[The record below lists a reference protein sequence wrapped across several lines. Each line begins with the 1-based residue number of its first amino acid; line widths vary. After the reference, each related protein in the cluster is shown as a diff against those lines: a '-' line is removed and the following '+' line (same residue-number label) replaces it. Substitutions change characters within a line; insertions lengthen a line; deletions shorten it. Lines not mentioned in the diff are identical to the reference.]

1 MTCEDRRVHA
11 RPSRRLVL
19 SGALTLS
26 AAALSGCGVRLED
39 DAPDI
44 PFVPTRDPI
53 PGEAVL
59 LAMLGALEADD
70 AQHADAR
77 AKRLRRE
84 LERAQVPAKVLDG
97 AKAPEPGAETVAA
110 FEGAVRDCG
119 PGLLKVVAQLT
130 ATQRIVADAQTADLW
145 TTPESTRWKAT
156 KAAVGP
162 LKATRATVYAL
173 QLIAARAS
181 GTVSTSAR
189 AAGRELQGLVNRQT
203 TAADDDAPAVTLGY
217 DIPHDLNS
225 TKARDLGRTTF
236 DRLLAAYA
244 GALDGLGSDRSA
256 ALEVI
261 QWMVTAERVSRRA
274 FAIPAPEVYGDPP
287 STS

>member
-1 MTCEDRRVHA
+1 M
-11 RPSRRLVL
+11 
-19 SGALTLS
+19 LS
-26 AAALSGCGVRLED
+26 AATLAGCGVRLED

-44 PFVPTRDPI
+44 PLVPTRDPI

-77 AKRLRRE
+77 AKRLRKA
-84 LERAQVPAKVLDG
+84 LETAQVPAKVLDG

-119 PGLLKVVAQLT
+119 PGLLKLVAQLT
-130 ATQRIVADAQTADLW
+130 ATQRIVTDGATKDLW
-145 TTPESTRWKAT
+145 SGAETKPWKAS
-156 KAAVGP
+156 KAAAAP

-173 QLIAARAS
+173 ELIAARAS
-181 GTVSTSAR
+181 DTLSTSAR
-189 AAGRELQGLVNRQT
+189 KAGQELQGMVNRQT
-203 TAADDDAPAVTLGY
+203 TAAAADAPAVTLGY

-225 TKARDLGRTTF
+225 TKARELGTTTF
-236 DRLLAAYA
+236 ERLLATYA
-244 GALDGLGSDRSA
+244 GAFDELGSDRSA

-274 FAIPAPEVYGDPP
+274 FPLEVPVLYGEPPAD
-287 STS
+287 S

>member
-1 MTCEDRRVHA
+1 MTCEDRRVLA

-26 AAALSGCGVRLED
+26 AATLTGCGVRLED

-70 AQHADAR
+70 AKHADAR
-77 AKRLRRE
+77 ASRLRDA
-84 LERAQVPAKVLDG
+84 LEDAQVPAKVLDG
-97 AKAPEPGAETVAA
+97 AEAPEPGAETVAA

-119 PGLLKVVAQLT
+119 PGLLKLVAQLT
-130 ATQRIVADAQTADLW
+130 ATQRIVANGATTDLW
-145 TTPESTRWKAT
+145 TTPELTRWKAST
-156 KAAVGP
+156 AAVGP

-173 QLIAARAS
+173 ELIAARAS
-181 GTVSTSAR
+181 GGVSTSAR

-203 TAADDDAPAVTLGY
+203 TAAADDAPAVTLGY

-225 TKARDLGRTTF
+225 TKARDLGTTTF

-274 FAIPAPEVYGDPP
+274 FPLPVPQLYGDPP
-287 STS
+287 TTS